1 VDVPQQGARGVGVAE
16 GEVLPEVLAREGASS
31 EATKS
36 KTDSLV
42 RDTTAW
48 GLASLYEA
56 HTVLDPRDTRG
67 WLAAMLDVHRSKL
80 TRGVGQHRLAN
91 WPTSY

>member
-1 VDVPQQGARGVGVAE
+1 M
-16 GEVLPEVLAREGASS
+16 
-31 EATKS
+31 
-36 KTDSLV
+36 

-56 HTVLDPRDTRG
+56 HAVLDPRDTRG
-67 WLAAMLDVHRSKL
+67 WLAAMLDIHRSKL
-80 TRGVGQHRLAN
+80 TGGVGQHRLAN